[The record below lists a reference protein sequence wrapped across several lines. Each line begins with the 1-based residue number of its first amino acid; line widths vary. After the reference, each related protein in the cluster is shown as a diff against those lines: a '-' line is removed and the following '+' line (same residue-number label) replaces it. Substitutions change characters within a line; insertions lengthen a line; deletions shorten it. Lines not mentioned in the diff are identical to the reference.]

1 MHPVQLAQARIR
13 ARERVLAA
21 IRAQPCRIPGV
32 DAEVA
37 WLGRAAVLVDV
48 VAQEEV
54 EVERLGG
61 GVRVRR
67 APARLIVL
75 AGREGDPQWA
85 GRRSRRAGAR
95 AADRRD
101 AGAALPQVEVLRVG
115 PEPPD
120 PGLERVVD
128 A

>member
-21 IRAQPCRIPGV
+21 IRAQVCRIPGV

-37 WLGRAAVLVDV
+37 WLRRATVVVDV

-67 APARLIVL
+67 EPARLIVL
-75 AGREGDPQWA
+75 AGRESDPQRA
-85 GRRSRRAGAR
+85 GRRSRRGGGGGGQPGGGGGA
-95 AADRRD
+95 
-101 AGAALPQVEVLRVG
+101 
-115 PEPPD
+115 PP
-120 PGLERVVD
+120 
-128 A
+128 

>member
-21 IRAQPCRIPGV
+21 IRAQACRIVGV

-37 WLGRAAVLVDV
+37 WLGRATVVVDV

-67 APARLIVL
+67 EPARLVVL
-75 AGREGDPQWA
+75 AGRESDPEGA
-85 GRRSRRAGAR
+85 GRRSRRVGAG

-101 AGAALPQVEVLRVG
+101 AGAALP
-115 PEPPD
+115 
-120 PGLERVVD
+120 
-128 A
+128 